1 MAFPEDHDIEL
12 NAMGR
17 TQSVA
22 QGSLYSTRRGSQI
35 PPNYNPARGVP
46 IHNSIHGYGFGGSGH
61 GGGFRGRVDRFVD
74 SFRRDDINFHI
85 TDADAIDAEAA
96 GAPGAYSQP
105 PGMNGS
111 PDMNGHGGSGEHRRS
126 SANSPHHGGRYYDLK
141 SANMGTASSLLAR
154 ELKGRHLQMIAIGG
168 SIGTGLFVAS
178 GKALSQGGPAAVLL
192 AYLFVG
198 VMLYCT
204 VQALGELAVIFPVAG
219 SFSAFSTRFLD
230 PSWGFAM
237 GWKYVAL
244 ASFTHKLSV
253 IRLSG
258 RIERARRDTANMRS
272 AVTRYNGLLSS
283 LSKSLPVP

>member
-1 MAFPEDHDIEL
+1 MRL
-12 NAMGR
+12 
-17 TQSVA
+17 
-22 QGSLYSTRRGSQI
+22 
-35 PPNYNPARGVP
+35 
-46 IHNSIHGYGFGGSGH
+46 
-61 GGGFRGRVDRFVD
+61 DRFVD

-85 TDADAIDAEAA
+85 TDADAIEAEAA
-96 GAPGAYSQP
+96 GAPGAYSPP

-111 PDMNGHGGSGEHRRS
+111 PDMNGSGSGEHRRS
-126 SANSPHHGGRYYDLK
+126 SGNSHYHGSRYYDLK

-178 GKALSQGGPAAVLL
+178 GKALSQGGPASVLL

-237 GWKYVAL
+237 GWK
-244 ASFTHKLSV
+244 
-253 IRLSG
+253 
-258 RIERARRDTANMRS
+258 
-272 AVTRYNGLLSS
+272 
-283 LSKSLPVP
+283 